1 MKTIQ
6 STIQCIVALGVLS
19 LPLLLQANSSGPDG
33 GNSGVPGERTCS
45 QSTCHLGTVNQ
56 AGGSVSVAFPGGLA
70 YTPGVRQTLTVRVT
84 DPAAR
89 GFGFQLTIRLASN
102 LKTQAGTLT
111 ATGASTFVL
120 CSSGDFSRQTEK
132 GATCP
137 ANQPIE
143 SAEHAEVM
151 RPTNGSGTWTVQWN
165 PPATAQGTINVYVAG
180 NGANLNGVADSNDKI
195 YTANY
200 ALAPA
205 AGGGGGAP
213 KPTIS
218 DGGIITAGAFGAS
231 KTVAPGSWIEIYG
244 TNFATAP
251 GDWGAGFQGNN
262 APTTTNGVSV
272 SIGGKAAFIWIV
284 NPGQINAQVP
294 GDIGVGPTAV
304 IVRNAAGESNTLS
317 VTVAARAP
325 GLLSPGVFRVGNN
338 QYLGAL
344 HADGTFVG
352 PVGFIAGV
360 TSSPARVGETILTY
374 GVGFGAVSPANP
386 PGVITTVLNSLPNFT
401 VRFGNVQVPA
411 SGIIY
416 AGLAPSN
423 VGLYQF
429 NITVPAGPT
438 GAAVPITVT
447 TDGVALT
454 QTLVTA
460 IQ

>member
-1 MKTIQ
+1 MLRVT
-6 STIQCIVALGVLS
+6 
-19 LPLLLQANSSGPDG
+19 
-33 GNSGVPGERTCS
+33 
-45 QSTCHLGTVNQ
+45 
-56 AGGSVSVAFPGGLA
+56 
-70 YTPGVRQTLTVRVT
+70 VT
-84 DPAAR
+84 DPTAR
-89 GFGFQLTIRLASN
+89 GFGFQVTVRLASN
-102 LKTQAGTLT
+102 SKTQAGSLT
-111 ATGASTFVL
+111 ATGPTTFVI
-120 CSSGDFSRQTEK
+120 CSSGDFSRQSEK

-137 ANQPIE
+137 AAQPIE
-143 SAEHAEVM
+143 SIQQAEAL
-151 RPTNGSGTWTVQWN
+151 RAPNSSWTIAWDPPT
-165 PPATAQGTINVYVAG
+165 TAQGNVVVYVAG
-180 NGANLNGVADSNDKI
+180 NGANLNGQNTGDRVF
-195 YTANY
+195 TANY
-200 ALAPA
+200 TLAPA
-205 AGGGGGAP
+205 AGGAP
-213 KPTIS
+213 RPTIS
-218 DGGIITAGAFGAS
+218 DGGIITAGAFGAGR
-231 KTVAPGSWIEIYG
+231 TVAPGSWVEIYG

-251 GDWGAGFQGNN
+251 GDWGTGFQGNN

-304 IVRNAAGESNTLS
+304 IVKNAAGESNTLS

-325 GLLSPGVFRVGNN
+325 GLLSPGVFKVGNN

-360 TSSPARVGETILTY
+360 TSSPAKVGETILTY

-401 VRFGNVQVPA
+401 VRFGDVQVPA

>member
-6 STIQCIVALGVLS
+6 SLVALGALS
-19 LPLLLQANSSGPDG
+19 LPLLLQANSFGPDPG
-33 GNSGVPGERTCS
+33 STGVPGERTCA
-45 QSTCHLGTVNQ
+45 QSSCHVGTVNPV
-56 AGGSVSVAFPGGLA
+56 GGSVAVAFPSGLT
-70 YTPGVRQTLTVRVT
+70 YTPGVRQTLTVTVT
-84 DPAAR
+84 DPTAR
-89 GFGFQLTIRLASN
+89 GFGFQVTVRSASN
-102 LKTQAGTLT
+102 TKTQAGSLT

-120 CSSGDFSRQTEK
+120 CSSGDFGRQSDK

-137 ANQPIE
+137 AAQPIE
-143 SAEHAEVM
+143 SIQQAEAL
-151 RPTNGSGTWTVQWN
+151 RAPNNSWTILWDPPT
-165 PPATAQGTINVYVAG
+165 TAQGNVVVYVAA
-180 NGANLNGVADSNDKI
+180 NGANLNGQNSGDRI
-195 YTANY
+195 FTANY
-200 ALAPA
+200 TLSPA
-205 AGGGGGAP
+205 AHGCCAP
-213 KPTIS
+213 RPTIS
-218 DGGIITAGAFGAS
+218 DGGIITAGAFGAGR
-231 KTVAPGSWIEIYG
+231 TVAPGSWIEIYG

-251 GDWGAGFQGNN
+251 GDWGTGFQGNN

-304 IVRNAAGESNTLS
+304 IIRNAAGESNTLS

-325 GLLSPGVFRVGNN
+325 GLLSPGVFKVGNN

-429 NITVPAGPT
+429 NITVPAGPS

>member
-1 MKTIQ
+1 MKTLRNI
-6 STIQCIVALGVLS
+6 AAMGLLG
-19 LPLLLQANSSGPDG
+19 LPLFLEASSSGPVTG
-33 GNSGVPGERTCS
+33 STGVPGEQTCAR
-45 QSTCHLGTVNQ
+45 STCHVGALNPS
-56 AGGSVSVAFPGGLA
+56 GGSVSVTFPGGPT
-70 YTPGVRQTLTVRVT
+70 YTPGVRQTLTITVN
-84 DPAAR
+84 DSSAK
-89 GFGFQLTIRLASN
+89 GFGFQLTARLASN
-102 LKTQAGTLT
+102 LKTQAGSFRATTNNTL
-111 ATGASTFVL
+111 VL
-120 CSSGDFSRQTEK
+120 CSSGDFLRESEK
-132 GATCP
+132 DTSCP

-143 SAEHAEVM
+143 SASHSEVL
-151 RPTNGSGTWTVQWN
+151 RSTAGSGTWTIQWD
-165 PPATAQGTINVYVAG
+165 PPATAQGNINVYVAG
-180 NGANLNGVADSNDKI
+180 NGANLNGVVSGDRI
-195 YTANY
+195 FTANY
-200 ALAPA
+200 TLAPA
-205 AGGGGGAP
+205 AGGAP
-213 KPTIS
+213 RPTIS
-218 DGGIITAGAFGAS
+218 DGGIITAGAFGAGR
-231 KTVAPGSWIEIYG
+231 TVAPGSWVEIYG

-251 GDWGAGFQGNN
+251 GDWGTGFQGNN

-304 IVRNAAGESNTLS
+304 IVKNAAGESNTLS

-325 GLLSPGVFRVGNN
+325 GLLSPGVFKVGNN

-360 TSSPARVGETILTY
+360 TSSPAKVGETILTY

-401 VRFGNVQVPA
+401 VRFGDVQVPP

>member
-6 STIQCIVALGVLS
+6 SIVALGALS
-19 LPLLLQANSSGPDG
+19 LPLLLQANSFGPEPG
-33 GNSGVPGERTCS
+33 STGVPGERTCA
-45 QSTCHLGTVNQ
+45 QSNCHVGTVNP
-56 AGGSVSVAFPGGLA
+56 AGGSVAVAFPSGLT
-70 YTPGVRQTLTVRVT
+70 YTPGVRQTLTVTVT
-84 DPAAR
+84 DPIAR
-89 GFGFQLTIRLASN
+89 GFGFQLTVRLASN
-102 LKTQAGTLT
+102 TKTQAGSLT
-111 ATGASTFVL
+111 ASGNSTFVL
-120 CSSGDFSRQTEK
+120 CTSGDFGRQSDK

-137 ANQPIE
+137 AAQPLE
-143 SAEHAEVM
+143 SIQQSEALRAPNNSWTILWDP
-151 RPTNGSGTWTVQWN
+151 PT
-165 PPATAQGTINVYVAG
+165 TAQGNVVVYVAG
-180 NGANLNGVADSNDKI
+180 NGANLNGQNSGDRI
-195 YTANY
+195 FTANY
-200 ALAPA
+200 TLSPA
-205 AGGGGGAP
+205 AHGCCAP
-213 KPTIS
+213 RPTIS
-218 DGGIITAGAFGAS
+218 DGGIITAGAFGAGR
-231 KTVAPGSWIEIYG
+231 TVAPGSWIEIYG

-251 GDWGAGFQGNN
+251 GDWGTGFQGNN

-304 IVRNAAGESNTLS
+304 IIRNAAGESNTLS

-325 GLLSPGVFRVGNN
+325 GLLSPGVFKVGNN

-429 NITVPAGPT
+429 NITVPAGPS

>member
-1 MKTIQ
+1 MKTFRSIA
-6 STIQCIVALGVLS
+6 ALGLLS
-19 LPLLLQANSSGPDG
+19 LPLFLQANSSGPEPG
-33 GNSGVPGERTCS
+33 RAGVPGEQTCAS
-45 QSTCHLGTVNQ
+45 AGCHVGTINP
-56 AGGSVSVAFPGGLA
+56 AGGSVAVAFPSGLT
-70 YTPGVRQTLTVRVT
+70 YTHGVRQTLTVTVT
-84 DPAAR
+84 DPTAR
-89 GFGFQLTIRLASN
+89 GFGFQVSVRLASN
-102 LKTQAGTLT
+102 NKAQAGSLT
-111 ATGASTFVL
+111 ASGTSTFVL
-120 CSSGDFSRQTEK
+120 CSSGDFSRAPSDK

-137 ANQPIE
+137 AAQPIE
-143 SAEHAEVM
+143 SIQQAEAL
-151 RPTNGSGTWTVQWN
+151 RAPNNSWTILWDPPTM
-165 PPATAQGTINVYVAG
+165 AQGNVVVYVAG
-180 NGANLNGVADSNDKI
+180 NGANLNGQNTGDRIFTAS
-195 YTANY
+195 YT
-200 ALAPA
+200 LAPA
-205 AGGGGGAP
+205 AGGGAP
-213 KPTIS
+213 RPTIS
-218 DGGIITAGAFGAS
+218 DGGIITAGAFGAGR
-231 KTVAPGSWIEIYG
+231 TVAPGSWIEIYG

-251 GDWGAGFQGNN
+251 GHWGGGFQGNN
-262 APTTTNGVSV
+262 APTTTHGVSV
-272 SIGGKAAFIWIV
+272 AIGGKAAFIWIV

-304 IVRNAAGESNTLS
+304 IVKNAAGESNTLS

-325 GLLSPGVFRVGNN
+325 GLLSPGVFKVGNN

-360 TSSPARVGETILTY
+360 TSSPAKVGETILTY

-401 VRFGNVQVPA
+401 VRFGDVQVPA

-429 NITVPAGPT
+429 NITIPAGAPV
-438 GAAVPITVT
+438 GATVPFTVT
-447 TDGVALT
+447 TDGVTLT